1 MERMIFCFLAAIVI
15 WCFVTVF
22 ASPIKLG
29 FKLILNTMLGFAT
42 LWLFN
47 RVGVHMGITLGLNPF
62 NAAVLGLFGPSGMVM
77 LLFLR
82 WMGI

>member
-1 MERMIFCFLAAIVI
+1 MERMIFCFLAAVAIWIVI
-15 WCFVTVF
+15 TVF
-22 ASPIKLG
+22 AAPIKLG
-29 FKLILNTMLGFAT
+29 AKLLINTALGFAA

-47 RVGVHMGITLGLNPF
+47 RVGVHMGITLGLNTF